1 MPTYNMKYRPT
12 DEVHSMIL
20 TLAEREELLKDPE
33 WEQMLAT
40 PGFVTMPGGTLS
52 RTSGDFRDLLKTIKK
67 GAGKGNT
74 IKV

>member
-1 MPTYNMKYRPT
+1 MPTYNMKHLPT
-12 DEVHSMIL
+12 EEVHVMSL

-33 WEQMLAT
+33 WQQELAI

-52 RTSGDFRDLLKTIKK
+52 RTSGDFRDLLKVIKK
-67 GAGKGNT
+67 GSGKNST